1 MFLSGLLH
9 FLISRQELRKVYLKE
24 GYETIQWTQDRF
36 LMILFSVGILEMD
49 RIRNFFSSSGD
60 QDQYADRDY
69 ARQGVRPYQAPR
81 GLSAPGSR
89 SQFFGVGRRDFPQSY
104 GGAYSLYGGAG
115 KKGRSGR
122 KKSRKSR
129 RKSRGRKTKRRA

>member
-1 MFLSGLLH
+1 
-9 FLISRQELRKVYLKE
+9 
-24 GYETIQWTQDRF
+24 
-36 LMILFSVGILEMD
+36 MILFSVGILEMD

-60 QDQYADRDY
+60 QDQYKDQYADRNY
-69 ARQGVRPYQAPR
+69 AKSFTRQGVRPYQAPR
-81 GLSAPGSR
+81 GLSAHGMG
-89 SQFFGVGRRDFPQSY
+89 SQFYQGRRDFPPAAY

-122 KKSRKSR
+122 KKSRKSK